1 MWELSISIDSKKAA
15 CIDNLMQDITPYVKK
30 AGGVMAR
37 GKALSRDYLAL
48 ACEETKSKIITD
60 ALHEIISNIII
71 TDFKL
76 EYLQENSRLPIN
88 NQINYNAFIKALVEF
103 DREFDREVVI
113 RKLFFNKELMLD
125 GFYNFRLKELRDRWQ
140 EICDLANNNS
150 AYLSYHETFLE
161 LLKFLVNTINS
172 KLDEVHIFDE
182 NGKYVFYDKHMNKIK
197 NQKYHLDEEI
207 NSETLI
213 PSLINLSPNKI
224 VFHHIDKMP
233 VVIVNMISSIF
244 ENRIE
249 VR

>member
-1 MWELSISIDSKKAA
+1 MWELSISIDSKKAS
-15 CIDNLMQDITPYVKK
+15 CIDSIMQDISPYIKQ

-37 GKALSRDYLAL
+37 GKAMSRDYLAL
-48 ACEETKSKIITD
+48 ACEESKSKIIID
-60 ALHEIISNIII
+60 ALCDIISNIIT

-113 RKLFFNKELMLD
+113 RKLFFNQELMLD
-125 GFYNFRLKELRDRWQ
+125 GFYNFRLKELRKRWQ
-140 EICDLANNNS
+140 EICDLANSNS
-150 AYLSYHETFLE
+150 VYLSYHETFLE

-182 NGKYVFYDKHMNKIK
+182 NGKFVFYDKNMNRLKHE
-197 NQKYHLDEEI
+197 KYHLDEEI
-207 NSETLI
+207 DTDTLI

-224 VFHHIDKMP
+224 VFYQIDKMP
-233 VVIVNMISSIF
+233 VVIINMISSIF